1 MKRQYLLALV
11 ALIVLTSVVALA
23 QYRRHSQN
31 AQARTSRDIHSFE
44 FHSIELPNWTNA
56 PAFNKD
62 LFTFARVRYTSV
74 YRGWPRS
81 GGGDWTTDAP
91 DSDLN
96 LSFRL
101 QQVTSLLTDPDG
113 RVVDLTGP
121 ELYDFPWI
129 YIVEPGLLEFTEE
142 EVVALR
148 KYLENGGFLMVDDFW
163 GDAQWENFYEQI
175 KRVFPKREPR
185 DLEMDHPIFH
195 CVFDI
200 KLTKQQM
207 QIPYYQLGE
216 ESQHTGITWEYRWG
230 PSAHDVHF
238 RAIFDDKERMMV
250 FIAHNTDNGDGWE
263 REGAYEYFFR
273 EFSEKKAYPLGINV
287 VFYAMTH

>member
-1 MKRQYLLALV
+1 MKRNYLVALV
-11 ALIVLTSVVALA
+11 MLIVLTSLVALA
-23 QYRRHSQN
+23 QYRRN
-31 AQARTSRDIHSFE
+31 TQAHTSRDIPSYE
-44 FHSIELPNWTNA
+44 SGELPNWTNA

-62 LFTFARVRYTSV
+62 LFTFARVRYSNV
-74 YRGWPRS
+74 YRGWRRS
-81 GGGDWTTDAP
+81 GGNWTTDAP

-96 LSFRL
+96 FSFRL
-101 QQVTSLLTDPDG
+101 QQLTSLLTDPDG
-113 RVVDLTGP
+113 RVVELTGP
-121 ELYDFPWI
+121 ELWDFPWI
-129 YIVEPGLLEFTEE
+129 YIVEPGLLEFSEE

-163 GDAQWENFYEQI
+163 GDEQWENFYQQI
-175 KRVFPKREPR
+175 KRVFPNREPR

-207 QIPYYQLGE
+207 QIPYFELGE
-216 ESQHTGITWEYRWG
+216 QSQHTGITWEYRWG
-230 PSAHDVHF
+230 PSARDVHF
-238 RAIFDDKERMMV
+238 RAIFDDKQRMMV

-263 REGAYEYFFR
+263 REGSYQYFFR